1 MKFKVTEEFDQ
12 GNMCMQQYIIEN
24 IRQIRLTLNQR
35 MEQDLIDL
43 LDQQPNKQSYLK
55 QLIRSDMNQKQF

>member
-1 MKFKVTEEFDQ
+1 
-12 GNMCMQQYIIEN
+12 MQQYIIEN

-35 MEQDLIDL
+35 IEQDLIDL

>member
-1 MKFKVTEEFDQ
+1 
-12 GNMCMQQYIIEN
+12 MQQYIIEN

>member
-1 MKFKVTEEFDQ
+1 
-12 GNMCMQQYIIEN
+12 MQQYIIEN

-55 QLIRSDMNQKQF
+55 QLICSDMNKKQF

>member
-1 MKFKVTEEFDQ
+1 
-12 GNMCMQQYIIEN
+12 MQQYIIEN

-55 QLIRSDMNQKQF
+55 RLIRSDMNQKQF